1 MKVDFIIIFILFINF
16 ILFGLIRLSCILVE
30 VYATYVAERHRCII
44 INPALITPTFCKG
57 FVCFGTR
64 RTEKCGHTQLT
75 GSSSHT
81 HILDCVVSVFL
92 LEC

>member
-1 MKVDFIIIFILFINF
+1 MKVDFIILFINF
-16 ILFGLIRLSCILVE
+16 MLFGLIRLSCILVE

-57 FVCFGTR
+57 FVRFGTR

-81 HILDCVVSVFL
+81 HILDSVVSVFL